1 MIANRSRPAATVIP
15 VLSYEDVGE
24 ASRWLCEVFGFRERL
39 VIGDHRIQL
48 HVGEGDARGAV
59 TLTQRPTSQGPH
71 ACHSVQVRVAD
82 ADSHYE
88 HAKQHGANVTWPPES
103 FPFGERQ
110 YSVEDPGGHIWT
122 FSQSIADVAPEDWGG
137 TAVDLG

>member
-1 MIANRSRPAATVIP
+1 MIENRSVPAATVIP
-15 VLSYEDVGE
+15 VLSYKDIGE

-48 HVGEGDARGAV
+48 HVGDGGAAV
-59 TLTQRPTSQGPH
+59 ILKQQPANQGPH
-71 ACHSVQVRVAD
+71 SCHSVLVRVAD

-88 HAKQHGANVTWPPES
+88 RSKQHGANVTRPPES
-103 FPFGERQ
+103 YPFGERQ
-110 YSVEDPGGHIWT
+110 YSVEDPGGHTWT

>member
-1 MIANRSRPAATVIP
+1 MVIP
-15 VLSYEDVGE
+15 VLSYEDISE

-48 HVGEGDARGAV
+48 HVGDGGGAV
-59 TLTQRPTSQGPH
+59 ILTQRPTSPGSH
-71 ACHSVQVRVAD
+71 SCHSVLIRVAD

-88 HAKQHGANVTWPPES
+88 RAKQQGANVTRPPES
-103 FPFGERQ
+103 YPFGERQ

-137 TAVDLG
+137 TAIDLG

>member
-1 MIANRSRPAATVIP
+1 MIENRSVPPATVIP

-24 ASRWLCEVFGFRERL
+24 ASAWLCEVFGFRERL
-39 VIGDHRIQL
+39 RIGDHRIQL
-48 HVGEGDARGAV
+48 IVGDGAV
-59 TLTQRPTSQGPH
+59 ILAQRPANPGSH
-71 ACHSVQVRVAD
+71 SCHSVLVRVAD
-82 ADSHYE
+82 VDSHYE
-88 HAKQHGANVTWPPES
+88 HARQHGARITQPPES

-110 YSVEDPGGHIWT
+110 YTAEDPSGHSWT